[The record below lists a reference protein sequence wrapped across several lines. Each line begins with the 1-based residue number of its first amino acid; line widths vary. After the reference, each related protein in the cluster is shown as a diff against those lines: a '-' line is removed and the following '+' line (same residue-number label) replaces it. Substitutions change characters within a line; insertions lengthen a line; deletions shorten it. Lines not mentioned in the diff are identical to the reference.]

1 VLAPWA
7 EPGSRF
13 TLLFENW
20 VIDTLLPG
28 WQTGK
33 ECDITGAN
41 HLTGTSWYEAWNI
54 MDKAVQRGLSRK
66 ERRVPEYLGID
77 EKSFA
82 KRHRYETLICDLSK
96 GTVEC
101 VIEDRRQESLET
113 YFRQFSEEELKEIKA
128 IVMDMWDPYIAASKA
143 FVPDAENKIIF
154 DRFHVMQQVTGAVDK
169 VRRQEHKT
177 LMAEGDD
184 RLKGTKHLWLMNQEK
199 IPDWR
204 KEEFDEIR
212 KTELKT
218 ARAWAIKESLRRFWD
233 YRYPKNAQKYFK
245 RWYFWATHSR
255 LRPVIEA
262 AKTLKRRL
270 PNILTYFKH
279 RITNAVTEGLNSKI
293 QMIKQ
298 MACGFRNREHYRK
311 AILFHCGG
319 LDLYARVPTQ
329 PGSLVHTTISC
340 MTHGKL

>member
-1 VLAPWA
+1 
-7 EPGSRF
+7 
-13 TLLFENW
+13 
-20 VIDTLLPG
+20 
-28 WQTGK
+28 
-33 ECDITGAN
+33 
-41 HLTGTSWYEAWNI
+41 

-66 ERRVPEYLGID
+66 EQRVPECLGID
-77 EKSFA
+77 VKSFT
-82 KRHRYETLICDLSK
+82 KRHHYETLICDLSK
-96 GTVEC
+96 GIVEC
-101 VIEDRRQESLET
+101 VIRGRRQESLEA
-113 YFRQFSEEELKEIKA
+113 YFQQFSEEELKGIKA

-143 FVPDAENKIIF
+143 FVPDAEKKSIF

-169 VRRQEHKT
+169 VRRQEHKK

-199 IPDWR
+199 IPDRR
-204 KEEFDEIR
+204 KEEFERIR

-262 AKTLKRRL
+262 AKTLKRHL

-298 MACGFRNREHYRK
+298 MACGFRNRGNYRK

-329 PGSLVHTTISC
+329 SGSLVNTTIYC